1 MRYKSDRIKKEW
13 GSGKLDKR
21 LQFIVIFLDW
31 YCTNFIKRID
41 GKKTDIQLTCIFR
54 TQAEQD
60 SIYGNNVKYKR
71 KKWLS
76 VHQFYRG
83 VDIGVNAF
91 SSDTK
96 KLLCD
101 LLNKHFKNMGKS
113 KVCIWHNVGLGDH
126 FHIQVGS
133 GQYSYIYK

>member
-1 MRYKSDRIKKEW
+1 MRFKSDRIEKEW

-31 YCTNFIKRID
+31 YCRNFVTRID
-41 GKKTDIQLTCIFR
+41 GTKQDIQVTCIYR
-54 TQAEQD
+54 TPQENLAIYKGDKKQAD
-60 SIYGNNVKYKR
+60 KSPHPY
-71 KKWLS
+71 W
-76 VHQFYRG
+76 RG

-91 SSDTK
+91 SLDTRAQ
-96 KLLCD
+96 LRD
-101 LLNKHFKNMGKS
+101 LINKHFKNIGKA
-113 KVCIWHNVGLGDH
+113 KVCVWHNVGLGDH